1 MATAG
6 PVGVARRFPR
16 CAETALLRGCYQ
28 SACFLRGDVRHGI
41 NPRVSVATC
50 HSRLLFKGS
59 SFGND
64 IVLFDP
70 FEHHNIADGAS
81 NQLDYVLLDRV
92 PQELAHVAACNC
104 GKLRGCTTVTLMT
117 GLCHTVVIF

>member
-1 MATAG
+1 
-6 PVGVARRFPR
+6 
-16 CAETALLRGCYQ
+16 L
-28 SACFLRGDVRHGI
+28 SGDVRHGI

-70 FEHHNIADGAS
+70 FEHHNIADSAS

-104 GKLRGCTTVTLMT
+104 GKLRGCTTGTLMT